1 MRTHYLPESQDKRNK
16 AVLARLGW
24 IGVWQVLLVVG
35 IVAAG
40 MWIYAKP
47 PLIQQVPHVVST
59 DGATEYGDALFV
71 GPDSVVCLGI
81 VPGSAVVDLNGD
93 HITALKI
100 GSATIGDSRI
110 SLLQLQGPF
119 SSDVNVN
126 PVLAHTGDRVTALS
140 SGSGWDGT
148 VTDTQ
153 QAEYVVEP
161 AFSLGPGIGVFAKD
175 DVTSLIGMSA
185 ESKGRT
191 IVVPIAVVMAALKPS
206 IPK

>member
-24 IGVWQVLLVVG
+24 IGVWQVLLGVG
-35 IVAAG
+35 IVGAG
-40 MWIYAKP
+40 LWIYAKP
-47 PLIQQVPHVVST
+47 PLARQVAHVVST
-59 DGATEYGDALFV
+59 DGATDYGEALFV

-93 HITALKI
+93 HITAVKI

-110 SLLQLQGPF
+110 SLLQLQGTL
-119 SSDVNVN
+119 SSDINVN
-126 PVLAHTGDRVTALS
+126 PVLAHIGNRVTSLS
-140 SGSGWDGT
+140 GGSGWDGT
-148 VTDTQ
+148 VTDVQ

-161 AFSLGPGIGVFAKD
+161 PFSLGPGVGVFAKD
-175 DVTSLIGMSA
+175 DVTSLIGMSV

-191 IVVPIAVVMAALKPS
+191 IVVPIAGVMSALKQS